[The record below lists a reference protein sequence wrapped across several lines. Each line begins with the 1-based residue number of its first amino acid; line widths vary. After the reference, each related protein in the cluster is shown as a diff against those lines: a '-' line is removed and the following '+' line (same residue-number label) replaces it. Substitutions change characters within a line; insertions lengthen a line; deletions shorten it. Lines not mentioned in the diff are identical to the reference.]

1 MFENLEKA
9 APDPLFS
16 LMGEY
21 YADDNKDKINLVV
34 GAFNND
40 QGKIPLLD
48 SVHQAEQKILDLK
61 ENKSYLPILGSA
73 KFSQELAKVVFGEN
87 HDFIKNNDLILSQ
100 VPGGTGGLKVA
111 ADLIHAANPDARVW
125 LSDPT
130 WVNHNKI
137 FSVAGLNIQTYK
149 YYDLN
154 NHVLD
159 FDGMISDLSQAKEG
173 DVLLLH
179 GCCHNP
185 TGMDLNKEQWQK
197 VGDLASEKKLL
208 VLIDIAYQGF
218 GDGLDEDRI
227 GIDVL
232 SKMPLDLIIVSSCSK
247 NFSLYNQRVGLLCIY
262 LQDKSLKDKV
272 EAKLKVCVRTNY
284 SNPPAHGANIVSTI
298 LSDNRLYNLWVDELD
313 YMRNRIKSMRSY
325 FNEVFD
331 AEGIKGYEHVIKQNG
346 MFSMLP
352 LSKADIN
359 ILKKDHHVYTAGSGR
374 INVSALTNN
383 RIEILADLIKN
394 KL

>member
-73 KFSQELAKVVFGEN
+73 KFSQELSKVVLGEN
-87 HDFIKNNDLILSQ
+87 HDFIKNNDLILAQ

-137 FSVAGLNIQTYK
+137 FSVAGLDIQTYK
-149 YYDLN
+149 YYDLT

-218 GDGLDEDRI
+218 GNGLDEDRI

-298 LSDNRLYNLWVDELD
+298 LSDTRLYNLWLDELN

-352 LSKADIN
+352 LSKEDIN
-359 ILKKDHHVYTAGSGR
+359 ILKKDYHIYMAGSGR
-374 INVSALTNN
+374 INVSALTNE
-383 RIEILADLIKN
+383 RIETLADVIKN

>member
-1 MFENLEKA
+1 
-9 APDPLFS
+9 
-16 LMGEY
+16 
-21 YADDNKDKINLVV
+21 
-34 GAFNND
+34 
-40 QGKIPLLD
+40 
-48 SVHQAEQKILDLK
+48 VHQAEQKILDLK

-73 KFSQELAKVVFGEN
+73 KFSQELAKVVFGES

-154 NHVLD
+154 NHILD

-218 GDGLDEDRI
+218 GNGLDEDRI